1 MKRMLTKATLSA
13 AIAVA
18 SMGAAQ
24 LHAAD
29 YTFSFAHVLIE
40 DTPNGQAALRFKE
53 EVEEKSDGRIK
64 INVLPAAQVGGDVEI
79 IEQVQ
84 MGLVDIGIP
93 PTATLG
99 NFEPRMQI
107 LDLPFLIADYD
118 TMVEVLDGEVG
129 REILDTLNGHNMVG
143 INFWGAGFRHI
154 SNNDRPIETP
164 EDMANIR
171 MRTMQAPIIIST
183 YQNLGANATAM
194 AFTEVY
200 NGLQQGVVS
209 GQENPLANI
218 YTMRFHEVQDYLSLT
233 NHAYHAY
240 ATVINQD
247 SWNSLPEDLQAVM
260 LEAFDNGRDTSRE
273 LTLQDEET
281 ILEAIKDEIAINE
294 LTSEQ
299 RQAFIAAS
307 MPVHEEYENVVTTE
321 LLHKVYD
328 AVGIDY

>member
-1 MKRMLTKATLSA
+1 MKLTLTKATLSA
-13 AIAVA
+13 AIAAA
-18 SMGAAQ
+18 SLSAAQ

-53 EVEEKSDGRIK
+53 EVEEKSDGRIE

-79 IEQVQ
+79 IEQIQ

-118 TMVEVLDGEVG
+118 TMVETLDGEVG
-129 REILDTLNGHNMVG
+129 REILDTLNGHNMHG
-143 INFWGAGFRHI
+143 FNFWGAGFRHI
-154 SNNDRPIETP
+154 TNNDRPIETP
-164 EDMANIR
+164 EDMNSIR

-183 YQNLGANATAM
+183 YENLGANATAM

-240 ATVINQD
+240 AAVMNQD
-247 SWNSLPEDLQAVM
+247 AWDSLPEDLQGVM
-260 LEAFDNGRDTSRE
+260 LEAFDNGRDTSRA

-281 ILEAIKDEIAINE
+281 IMEEIKDEIAINE
-294 LTSEQ
+294 LTPEQ
-299 RQAFIAAS
+299 RDAFIEAS
-307 MPVHEEYENVVTTE
+307 MPVHEEYEDIVTTE

-328 AVGIDY
+328 AVGIEY